1 MPTYEQTHPWLTF
14 AADFTKAPPS
24 LWIMLGECQSKCD
37 HVARTPLRPDTS
49 ERLFKVYLAK
59 GALASSA
66 IEGNTLTEQQV
77 LDHLEGHL
85 ELPPSQRYLQKEVDN
100 IIRICNDVLSRISA
114 GRMINLD
121 CQRIKDINAQIL
133 DGLPLPE
140 YVTPGEV
147 RACSV
152 IVGSYRGAPNE
163 DCALLLDKLCE
174 WLGGVS
180 FQPRPGLEIATAILK
195 AVVAHLYMA
204 WIHPFGDGNGRTAR
218 LIEFQV
224 LISSGAPAPAAHLL
238 SNHYNQTRT
247 EYYRQL
253 ALASTSGG
261 DIMPFVSYAVQG
273 FLDGLKSQL
282 EVIWEQEWDIV
293 WRNYVH
299 ELLGKE
305 SGRTATRRRHLALD
319 LSRQKDAILIAEIP
333 MISQRISRAYANK
346 TEKTISRDLRVLIEK
361 GIIEKTAKGY
371 RARKEIVRSF
381 LPPQAVVSG
390 A

>member
-1 MPTYEQTHPWLTF
+1 
-14 AADFTKAPPS
+14 
-24 LWIMLGECQSKCD
+24 MLGECQSKCN
-37 HVARTPLRPDTS
+37 HIALTPLRPDTS
-49 ERLFKVYLAK
+49 KRLFNVYLAK

-77 LDHLEGHL
+77 LDHLDGHL

-100 IIRICNDVLSRISA
+100 IIRVCNDVLDRISA
-114 GRMINLD
+114 GTRIDLD
-121 CQRIKDINAQIL
+121 SGRIKNINAQVL

-140 YVTPGEV
+140 YVMPGEI
-147 RACSV
+147 RACPV
-152 IVGSYRGAPNE
+152 IVGSYRGAPTE

-180 FQPRPGLEIATAILK
+180 FQSRAGLEIATAILK

-218 LIEFQV
+218 LIEFQI
-224 LISSGAPAPAAHLL
+224 LISSGVPAPAAHLL

-253 ALASTSGG
+253 ALASSSGG
-261 DIMPFVSYAVQG
+261 DIMSFVSYAVQG

-282 EVIWEQEWDIV
+282 DVIWEQEWDIV

-299 ELLGKE
+299 ELLVKE
-305 SGRTATRRRHLALD
+305 SGHTAMRRRHLALD
-319 LSRQKDAILIAEIP
+319 LSRKKNAIPIAEIP
-333 MISQRISRAYANK
+333 LISQRISQAYANK
-346 TEKTISRDLRVLIEK
+346 TKKTISRDLRVLIEK
-361 GIIEKTAKGY
+361 GVIEKTAQGY